1 MKTEVLIY
9 LQSKEGTPEERY
21 NAGMALLR
29 KSEGKSI
36 PAVNYYNRAGFTKEN
51 LKNICYDLQK
61 LHGISDMEVL
71 AKASNKSKVKS
82 LKPDENGF
90 TMELVRAIEAAPDE
104 FKVAIL
110 IAEKYPEL
118 FESDLDELDVVV
130 AAIEKFSAEHEAL
143 LMDNKK
149 NLGDEKFVAQFIS
162 VIGDDVQLSP
172 ELTLKLQGLIG
183 EGSETD
189 VDETG
194 TDVAKKGTDVAK
206 NETVGAVGDK
216 LGFITDAKRSL
227 AIDEAPLDAKAG
239 LKLIEEFPFLDDA
252 DCPDSLKI
260 LVQDKFTAWRNYKAA
275 HEALFVAVEEIDGET
290 KETALT
296 NAELYELAT
305 EALENFEL
313 NRAIWDE
320 LNYYKEHK
328 EILGNHPIFADEKLK
343 EKVARMKG
351 TELVKRRNNV
361 RSYISKETKKLKPDT
376 EEEAAKKIKAKIKDY
391 NQELQLLEARIE
403 SEK

>member
-1 MKTEVLIY
+1 MKTEVLKY
-9 LQSKEGTPEERY
+9 LQSKEGTPEDRY

-71 AKASNKSKVKS
+71 AKKKLEVRSEKLDKGTTVDTLNEVLNSVPNNVKAIVYVLATMPS
-82 LKPDENGF
+82 GDYPAELLELWKPLNEFAEKHAKLFVEDDDTPMTTEDIFKTIYANV
-90 TMELVRAIEAAPDE
+90 TDWEEVAEAIKELGSEIQ
-104 FKVAIL
+104 AIL
-110 IAEKYPEL
+110 EKNE
-118 FESDLDELDVVV
+118 
-130 AAIEKFSAEHEAL
+130 I
-143 LMDNKK
+143 NK
-149 NLGDEKFVAQFIS
+149 
-162 VIGDDVQLSP
+162 
-172 ELTLKLQGLIG
+172 
-183 EGSETD
+183 
-189 VDETG
+189 TG
-194 TDVAKKGTDVAK
+194 TDIQKNDTDVAEKGTDVAK
-206 NETVGAVGDK
+206 NDTISLKSELDK
-216 LGFITDAKRSL
+216 
-227 AIDEAPLDAKAG
+227 APADAKAG

-260 LVQDKFTAWRNYKAA
+260 LVQDKFTAWRNYKAV
-275 HEALFVAVEEIDGET
+275 HEALFVAVEVIDGET

-361 RSYISKETKKLKPDT
+361 RSYITKETKKLKPDT
-376 EEEAAKKIKAKIKDY
+376 EEEAAKKIKLKIKGY

-403 SEK
+403 PEK